1 MTKPED
7 QNAVRRQLLSLAD
20 LSREELT
27 EKWKDLFG
35 RTPPNYGTLF
45 MRKRLAWRIQE
56 LFYGG
61 IPDALR
67 RALVRGDGD
76 PLRKP
81 TKRRMRPGTIL
92 IRMWHGDRH
101 EVTIRQNG
109 FEYQGQLY
117 RSLSAVAKKITG
129 AHWNGNRFFQLTE
142 D

>member
-1 MTKPED
+1 MTKMED
-7 QNAVRRQLLSLAD
+7 QDAVRRQLLSLGT
-20 LSREELT
+20 LTREELT

-61 IPDALR
+61 IPEALQR
-67 RALVRGDGD
+67 VLHGDGD
-76 PLRKP
+76 PLKP
-81 TKRRMRPGTIL
+81 RTGRSMRPGTIL
-92 IRMWHGDRH
+92 VRMWHGMRH

-129 AHWNGNRFFQLTE
+129 AHWNGKRFFQLAE

>member
-1 MTKPED
+1 MTKMED
-7 QNAVRRQLLSLAD
+7 QDAVRRQLLSLST
-20 LSREELT
+20 LTREELT

-61 IPDALR
+61 IPEASQRVLH
-67 RALVRGDGD
+67 GDGD
-76 PLRKP
+76 PLKP
-81 TKRRMRPGTIL
+81 KTGRSMRPGTIL
-92 IRMWHGDRH
+92 VRMWHGARH

-129 AHWNGNRFFQLTE
+129 AHWNGKRFFQLAE

>member
-1 MTKPED
+1 MTKMED
-7 QNAVRRQLLSLAD
+7 QDAVRRQLLSLGT
-20 LSREELT
+20 LTREELT

-61 IPDALR
+61 IPDALQR
-67 RALVRGDGD
+67 VLHGDGD
-76 PLRKP
+76 PLKSKTGRS
-81 TKRRMRPGTIL
+81 MRPGTIL
-92 IRMWHGDRH
+92 VRMWHGARH

-129 AHWNGNRFFQLTE
+129 AHWNGKRFFQFVE

>member
-7 QNAVRRQLLSLAD
+7 QNAVRRQLLSLGT
-20 LSREELT
+20 LTREELT

-61 IPDALR
+61 IPEALQR
-67 RALVRGDGD
+67 VLHGDGD
-76 PLRKP
+76 PLKP
-81 TKRRMRPGTIL
+81 KTGRSMRPGTIL
-92 IRMWHGDRH
+92 VRMWHGARH

-129 AHWNGNRFFQLTE
+129 AHWNGKRFFQLAE

>member
-1 MTKPED
+1 MTKKED
-7 QNAVRRQLLSLAD
+7 QDAVRRQLLSLTQ

-35 RTPPNYGTLF
+35 RTPPNYGSLF

-61 IPDALR
+61 IPETLQR
-67 RALVRGDGD
+67 VLVRGDGD
-76 PLRKP
+76 PLRP
-81 TKRRMRPGTIL
+81 AAKRKMRPGTIL
-92 IRMWHGDRH
+92 VRLWHGVRH

-129 AHWNGNRFFQLTE
+129 AHWNGKRFFQLVE

>member
-1 MTKPED
+1 MMTKTED
-7 QNAVRRQLLSLAD
+7 RDAVRRQLLSLAT
-20 LSREELT
+20 LTREELT

-35 RTPPNYGTLF
+35 RNPPNYGTLF

-61 IPDALR
+61 IPEPLQR
-67 RALVRGDGD
+67 VFSSSGD
-76 PLRKP
+76 PLQTKP
-81 TKRRMRPGTIL
+81 GRSMRPGTIL
-92 IRMWHGDRH
+92 VRLWHGARH

-109 FEYQGQLY
+109 FEDQGQLY

>member
-1 MTKPED
+1 MTKTED
-7 QNAVRRQLLSLAD
+7 QDAVRRQLLSLGT
-20 LSREELT
+20 LTREELT

-61 IPDALR
+61 IPEALQR
-67 RALVRGDGD
+67 VLHGDGD
-76 PLRKP
+76 PLKP
-81 TKRRMRPGTIL
+81 KTGRSMRPGTIL
-92 IRMWHGDRH
+92 VRMWHGARH
-101 EVTIRQNG
+101 EVTILQNG

-129 AHWNGNRFFQLTE
+129 AHWNGRRFFQLAE

>member
-1 MTKPED
+1 MTKMED
-7 QNAVRRQLLSLAD
+7 QDAVRRQLLSLGT
-20 LSREELT
+20 LTREELT

-56 LFYGG
+56 LFYGD
-61 IPDALR
+61 IPEALQR
-67 RALVRGDGD
+67 VLHGDGD
-76 PLRKP
+76 PLKP
-81 TKRRMRPGTIL
+81 KTGRRMRPGTML
-92 IRMWHGDRH
+92 VRMWHGARH

-129 AHWNGNRFFQLTE
+129 AH
-142 D
+142 

>member
-1 MTKPED
+1 MTKMED
-7 QNAVRRQLLSLAD
+7 QDAVRRQLLSLST
-20 LSREELT
+20 LTREELT

-61 IPDALR
+61 IPEALQR
-67 RALVRGDGD
+67 VLHGDGD
-76 PLRKP
+76 PLKP
-81 TKRRMRPGTIL
+81 KTGRSMRPGTIL
-92 IRMWHGDRH
+92 VRMWHGARH

-129 AHWNGNRFFQLTE
+129 AHWNGKRFFQLAE

>member
-1 MTKPED
+1 MTKTED
-7 QNAVRRQLLSLAD
+7 QDAVRRQLLSLGT
-20 LSREELT
+20 LTREELT

-61 IPDALR
+61 IPESLQR
-67 RALVRGDGD
+67 VLHGDGD
-76 PLRKP
+76 PLKSRP
-81 TKRRMRPGTIL
+81 GRSMRPGTIL
-92 IRMWHGDRH
+92 VRMWHGARH

-117 RSLSAVAKKITG
+117 RSLSSVATKITG
-129 AHWNGNRFFQLTE
+129 SHWNGRRFFQITE

>member
-1 MTKPED
+1 MMTKTED
-7 QNAVRRQLLSLAD
+7 RDAVRRQLLSLTG
-20 LSREELT
+20 LTREELT

-35 RTPPNYGTLF
+35 RNPPNYGTLL

-61 IPDALR
+61 IPEPLQR
-67 RALVRGDGD
+67 VFRSSGD
-76 PLRKP
+76 PLQAKP
-81 TKRRMRPGTIL
+81 GRSLRPGTIL
-92 IRMWHGDRH
+92 VRLWHGARH

-129 AHWNGNRFFQLTE
+129 SHWNGRRFFQLKE
-142 D
+142 E